1 MIIVSQDG
9 KTMMNYDTAVALEVQ
24 HDDQYNDG
32 FVIQGLYEDYCFTC
46 GKYKTEERA
55 KEVLKEIIEVFT
67 AEEFFHI
74 NKSSLNNL
82 DELAEP
88 KYILRPVSKSKVY
101 YMPEV

>member
-46 GKYKTEERA
+46 GKYTTEERA
-55 KEVLKEIIEVFT
+55 KEVLEDIVKLYEQKDLTVGNM
-67 AEEFFHI
+67 AYA
-74 NKSSLNNL
+74 NVNY
-82 DELAEP
+82 P
-88 KYILRPVSKSKVY
+88 KVY
-101 YMPEV
+101 RMPEV